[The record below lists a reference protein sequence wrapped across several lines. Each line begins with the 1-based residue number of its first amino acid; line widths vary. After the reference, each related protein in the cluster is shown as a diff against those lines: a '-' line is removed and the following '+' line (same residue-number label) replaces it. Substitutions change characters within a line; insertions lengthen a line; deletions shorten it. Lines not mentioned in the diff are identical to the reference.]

1 MAIYHDCMGM
11 VCGEC
16 GAENLETVVVW
27 NKKDQSIRTLLSD
40 RHLTLCPPCAV
51 HVGASLIGDAR
62 EASVKFNRPSIE
74 QPEHIADPSLV
85 TKRLQQD
92 EDVTL

>member
-1 MAIYHDCMGM
+1 MAIYHDYLGM

-16 GAENLETVVVW
+16 GADGLETVVVW
-27 NKKDQSIRTLLSD
+27 NKKDQSVRTLLSD

-62 EASVKFNRPSIE
+62 EASVKFNRPSVE
-74 QPEHIADPSLV
+74 RPETIADPSLL
-85 TKRLQQD
+85 TKRIAAD
-92 EDVTL
+92 ETIPF